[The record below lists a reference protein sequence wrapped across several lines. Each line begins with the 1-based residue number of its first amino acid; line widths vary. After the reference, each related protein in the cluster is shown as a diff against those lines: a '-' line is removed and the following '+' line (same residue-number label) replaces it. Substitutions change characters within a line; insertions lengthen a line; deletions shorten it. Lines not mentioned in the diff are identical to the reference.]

1 MAFTPPEELPET
13 EEELDDALAVVYKQG
28 IESGKKQ
35 LRAAMREY
43 LTKRFLAAKG
53 RDRRANPDDPKIQAM
68 REIMEAIYTKFED
81 GSL

>member
-28 IESGKKQ
+28 MESGKTQ
-35 LRAAMREY
+35 LRAAIRDY
-43 LTKRFLAAKG
+43 LTKKFFGAKG
-53 RDRRANPDDPKIQAM
+53 RDRRANPDDPKIQAI
-68 REIMEAIYTKFED
+68 REIMEALYSKFED